1 MFSQQLIDRLKNVH
15 TYAVTP
21 FADDNLREI
30 DLEAFSHNI
39 EFLIESGVRVIAVGG
54 GTGEIEA
61 LANDELEMLAR
72 IALEV
77 TAKRALVITCV
88 PGNIKGATQL
98 VSRYEALGA
107 EVILSMPPL
116 IRGKIPAD
124 LEGVFEYYQLLATA
138 SDLPMMPYNTQGWP
152 AEFFVRLSEIDRIIG
167 IKDPCHV
174 PHEFFKAIK
183 LLGDRFVWIGNKRHD
198 PGVLQFRYQMG
209 MQGFTSG
216 QSNFLPQPELQMH
229 TAALGQDW
237 DRMIELQEMVAP
249 LERLRMAHDDAAMV
263 KAAMDAV
270 GLSGGRVR
278 PPRRDV
284 SDDGR
289 QAIRRAIQAITNSV
303 SR

>member
-1 MFSQQLIDRLKNVH
+1 MFSQELIDRLKNVH

-107 EVILSMPPL
+107 EVVLSMPPL
-116 IRGKIPAD
+116 IRGKIPTD

-138 SDLPMMPYNTQGWP
+138 SDLPMMPYKTQAWP

-174 PHEFFKAIK
+174 PHGPQRAISAGVALRVAGWMLNMIV
-183 LLGDRFVWIGNKRHD
+183 LLGFSR
-198 PGVLQFRYQMG
+198 
-209 MQGFTSG
+209 SC
-216 QSNFLPQPELQMH
+216 
-229 TAALGQDW
+229 
-237 DRMIELQEMVAP
+237 
-249 LERLRMAHDDAAMV
+249 
-263 KAAMDAV
+263 
-270 GLSGGRVR
+270 SGGILR
-278 PPRRDV
+278 PGMAWMPGCRAMEFRGHTSPRRSQRCDPFRV
-284 SDDGR
+284 PRSDDLPGR
-289 QAIRRAIQAITNSV
+289 TSNCETDSESALPVPHRSAEACSGVDRRWKRLAAV
-303 SR
+303 PSRPG